1 MTPQPP
7 PVAWSW
13 SRLLLGLAYVAPAAV
28 VALAVDPA
36 RGLVVAVGVLPAAAV
51 PLRGPRRRR
60 ALIVLVGAVAGVSL
74 LLGSVVGRTPA
85 LAVLTILAL
94 CVAVAAATAVPE
106 RRLAPLALGLGV
118 PLVGAGLSLA
128 GPVVGVEAAVLLVGG
143 SVYAWLVSLAW
154 PVRPAA
160 PRARRSPTTRA
171 AAALYGLQIGL
182 AGATAAALGFAL
194 GIDHPGWGPTAALLV
209 SRPRWDALR
218 SRGVDR
224 AVAVLAGALLAC
236 AVAATAPPPV
246 VLAAVAVVAI
256 AGASATT
263 GSRWYVLP
271 FFSTLLV
278 LSLLL
283 AHDDEPSAHWFVE
296 RVGETL
302 VGVALAIGAA
312 WLVPR
317 VGARVA
323 AMSAA
328 RSAARQHP
336 SHD

>member
-1 MTPQPP
+1 MTPSPP
-7 PVAWSW
+7 AVARSW

-28 VALAVDPA
+28 VALALDPA

-60 ALIVLVGAVAGVSL
+60 VLVVLVGAVAGVSL
-74 LLGSVVGRTPA
+74 LLGSLVGRTPA
-85 LAVLTILAL
+85 LAVVTILAL
-94 CVAVAAATAVPE
+94 CVAVATATAIPE

-118 PLVGAGLSLA
+118 PLVGAGLSLD
-128 GPVVGVEAAVLLVGG
+128 GPAVGVEAAALLVGG

-154 PVRPAA
+154 AVTPAA
-160 PRARRSPTTRA
+160 PRAPRPPTPRA
-171 AAALYGLQIGL
+171 VAACYGLQIGL

-194 GIDHPGWGPTAALLV
+194 GIDHPGWAPTAALLV

-218 SRGVDR
+218 SRGIDR

-236 AVAATAPPPV
+236 AVAATVPPPV

-256 AGASATT
+256 GGAAATA

-283 AHDDEPSAHWFVE
+283 THDDQTSAHWFVE

-302 VGVALAIGAA
+302 VGVVLAMGAA

-317 VGARVA
+317 LAARVTAQDGAR
-323 AMSAA
+323 
-328 RSAARQHP
+328 
-336 SHD
+336 

>member
-13 SRLLLGLAYVAPAAV
+13 SRVLLGLAYVAPAAA
-28 VALAVDPA
+28 VALTLDPA
-36 RGLVVAVGVLPAAAV
+36 RGLVVAVGVLPAAAL

-60 ALIVLVGAVAGVSL
+60 ALVVLVGAVAGVSL
-74 LLGSVVGRTPA
+74 LLGSLVGGTPP

-94 CVAVAAATAVPE
+94 CVAVATATAVPE

-118 PLVGAGLSLA
+118 PLVGAGLSLD
-128 GPVVGVEAAVLLVGG
+128 GPAVGAEAAALLVGG

-154 PVRPAA
+154 PVTPAP
-160 PRARRSPTTRA
+160 PRAHRPPPSPGT
-171 AAALYGLQIGL
+171 AALYGLQVGF
-182 AGATAAALGFAL
+182 AGATAAALGFAA
-194 GIDHPGWGPTAALLV
+194 GIDHPGWAPTAALLV

-218 SRGVDR
+218 NRGVGR

-256 AGASATT
+256 GGAAATA

-283 AHDDEPSAHWFVE
+283 VHDDAPSTHWFVE

-302 VGVALAIGAA
+302 VGVGLAISAA

-317 VGARVA
+317 VAARIV
-323 AMSAA
+323 A
-328 RSAARQHP
+328 RSAARSGARQQQ